1 MENKYFIIGCF
12 ILLVIYM
19 VLNFYCDKKT
29 DENFTGKKVRFNNEL
44 EVYELPP
51 VEKTTLFTKRGVDPA
66 NHYTTDFNTPNM
78 ISNVEDLRK
87 YYTYNDTVSETPLT
101 SSQVSADN
109 STKLHE
115 KPKTNTWNYNEEL
128 PMNGGSMGGVVGYA
142 VTSSPLS
149 IYNTSSIITKDIPIT
164 DDIRS
169 GMGYPNQQRQ
179 IIDRQQN

>member
-1 MENKYFIIGCF
+1 
-12 ILLVIYM
+12 M

-51 VEKTTLFTKRGVDPA
+51 TEKTTLFTKRGVDPA

-109 STKLHE
+109 STKLH
-115 KPKTNTWNYNEEL
+115 KNPKL
-128 PMNGGSMGGVVGYA
+128 ILG
-142 VTSSPLS
+142 
-149 IYNTSSIITKDIPIT
+149 IIMK
-164 DDIRS
+164 
-169 GMGYPNQQRQ
+169 NCL
-179 IIDRQQN
+179 